1 MCRPRHQETR
11 TSCRDLCNVPLAE
24 ITVECRGA
32 KKYARRLCDISNAPL
47 AEVTVEGRGTTEHRR
62 HVCNLCNVPLA
73 EVTVERLGTNQTWLG
88 WNRRQN

>member
-1 MCRPRHQETR
+1 MAAAAV
-11 TSCRDLCNVPLAE
+11 TSSVHA
-24 ITVECRGA
+24 A
-32 KKYARRLCDISNAPL
+32 KKYARRICDICNAPL

-73 EVTVERLGTNQTWLG
+73 EVAVERLGTNQTWLG